1 MFSGIIAAI
10 GELRHMTPSAAGI
23 RASIHP
29 GTLDLSDLNTG
40 DSIAVNGICLTIVA
54 LAPNVVTVDISRETL
69 MCTTGFSEGGAVN
82 LEKSL
87 KLGDRIS
94 GHFVFGHV
102 DGVGEVADC
111 TSDGDCLVATITAPQ
126 ELARFLAPKGS
137 IAVNGVSL
145 TINEVSASEFAVNLI
160 PHTLSSTNLKS
171 LQRGSRVNLEVDM
184 LARYVERMLAR

>member
-1 MFSGIIAAI
+1 
-10 GELRHMTPSAAGI
+10 MTPSAAGI

-54 LAPNVVTVDISRETL
+54 LAPNVITVDISRETL
-69 MCTTGFSEGGAVN
+69 MCTTGFSEGDAVN

-111 TSDGDCLVATITAPQ
+111 TRDGDCLVATIAAPQ
-126 ELARFLAPKGS
+126 DLARFLARKGS

-171 LQRGSRVNLEVDM
+171 LQHGSRVNLEVDM
-184 LARYVERMLAR
+184 LARYVERMLVR